1 MAIDKVSFSEIIAI
15 GAIYNGL
22 RSKYMESTYGYIL
35 KKMKSMDGYVEK
47 FYCKGKHKFW
57 VNPTKNVKSH
67 LFWFYLVF
75 LKWQLLEQVFMFLG
89 IIY

>member
-1 MAIDKVSFSEIIAI
+1 
-15 GAIYNGL
+15 
-22 RSKYMESTYGYIL
+22 
-35 KKMKSMDGYVEK
+35 MDGYVEK

-75 LKWQLLEQVFMFLG
+75 FFNG
-89 IIY
+89 SY